1 MAHSPIVDQQ
11 LAVFPGNH
19 LRDKKEHNKI
29 NQLNLRFSCLGALTL
44 GPLLFLIYINELP
57 NCLLN
62 CQPRMCPHDM
72 HLTFAANTVSN
83 IDRNEDLSRINNWFT
98 ANNLTLY
105 NASKTEFMLIDQDK
119 E

>member
-1 MAHSPIVDQQ
+1 
-11 LAVFPGNH
+11 
-19 LRDKKEHNKI
+19 
-29 NQLNLRFSCLGALTL
+29 
-44 GPLLFLIYINELP
+44 
-57 NCLLN
+57 
-62 CQPRMCPHDM
+62 MCPHDM

-83 IDRNEDLSRINNWFT
+83 IDKNEDLSRINNWFT